1 MKQFQAEQAATVIS
15 LAGSAEGKADF
26 AGHLTVTKIEAE
38 PGKPPAPSKP
48 KRFFGAVQLNPQ
60 RVGRD
65 AGKIA
70 EEIVQHLA
78 LQPGATVEVTLE
90 IRAQMPEGAPDNIV
104 RIVTENARTL
114 KFTAQGFE
122 QE

>member
-1 MKQFQAEQAATVIS
+1 MK
-15 LAGSAEGKADF
+15 
-26 AGHLTVTKIEAE
+26 
-38 PGKPPAPSKP
+38 
-48 KRFFGAVQLNPQ
+48 LNPH

-78 LQPGATVEVTLE
+78 LQPGANVEVTLE
-90 IRAQMPEGAPDNIV
+90 IQARMPEGAPENVV

-114 KFTAQGFE
+114 KFTSQGFE
-122 QE
+122 PE

>member
-1 MKQFQAEQAATVIS
+1 MTQPEVPT
-15 LAGSAEGKADF
+15 
-26 AGHLTVTKIEAE
+26 
-38 PGKPPAPSKP
+38 PPPKP
-48 KRFFGAVQLNPQ
+48 KRFYGSVELDAQ

-78 LQPGATVEVTLE
+78 LQPGAAVEVTLE
-90 IRAQMPEGAPDNIV
+90 IQARMPEGAPETVV

-114 KFTAQGFE
+114 KFTEQGFE
-122 QE
+122 LE

>member
-1 MKQFQAEQAATVIS
+1 VTGTQQT
-15 LAGSAEGKADF
+15 LPGTGSTTG
-26 AGHLTVTKIEAE
+26 GQQTTQ
-38 PGKPPAPSKP
+38 PGTPPPAPKP
-48 KRFFGAVQLNPQ
+48 KRFYGSVKLNPQ

-78 LQPGATVEVTLE
+78 LQPGSTVEVTLE
-90 IRAQMPEGAPDNIV
+90 IQARMPEGAPDNVV

-114 KFTAQGFE
+114 KLTAQGFE
-122 QE
+122 PE

>member
-1 MKQFQAEQAATVIS
+1 VK
-15 LAGSAEGKADF
+15 
-26 AGHLTVTKIEAE
+26 
-38 PGKPPAPSKP
+38 
-48 KRFFGAVQLNPQ
+48 LNPH

-90 IRAQMPEGAPDNIV
+90 IQARMPDGAPEKVV
-104 RIVTENARTL
+104 RVVTENARTL
-114 KFTAQGFE
+114 KFTTHSFE
-122 QE
+122 TE

>member
-1 MKQFQAEQAATVIS
+1 VK
-15 LAGSAEGKADF
+15 LSA
-26 AGHLTVTKIEAE
+26 
-38 PGKPPAPSKP
+38 
-48 KRFFGAVQLNPQ
+48 Q

-70 EEIVQHLA
+70 EEIVQHLV
-78 LQPGATVEVTLE
+78 LQPGAKVEVTLE
-90 IRAQMPEGAPDNIV
+90 IQAQMPEGAPDNVV

-122 QE
+122 NE

>member
-1 MKQFQAEQAATVIS
+1 MIAFRAWPQSRQSATTTGAEAATKQDTTTTQ
-15 LAGSAEGKADF
+15 A
-26 AGHLTVTKIEAE
+26 
-38 PGKPPAPSKP
+38 KP
-48 KRFFGAVQLNPQ
+48 KRFFGSVKLNSQ

-78 LQPGATVEVTLE
+78 LQPGAQVEVTLE
-90 IRAQMPEGAPDNIV
+90 VQAQMPEGAPDTVV

-122 QE
+122 EE